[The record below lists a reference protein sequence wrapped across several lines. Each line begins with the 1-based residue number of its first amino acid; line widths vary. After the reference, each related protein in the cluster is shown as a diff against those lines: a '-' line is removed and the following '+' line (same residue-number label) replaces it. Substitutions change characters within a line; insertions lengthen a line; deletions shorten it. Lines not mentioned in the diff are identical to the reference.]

1 MRKNDFI
8 IYKMSK
14 EETKKYL
21 KNTLIVYP
29 GLKAMVEERKLKV

>member
-1 MRKNDFI
+1 MRKNDLI

-29 GLKAMVEERKLKV
+29 GLKARIEVVLV